1 MEEDDWRAGF
11 FCSHFDVLPT
21 DATTPAGLQ
30 SLQRGFFCR
39 KARGI
44 MLRGGGAP
52 GFAVRAFGFSENT
65 FSKAWRPRN
74 GLGDAPHFDNVDA
87 DGNDHRRGRC

>member
-1 MEEDDWRAGF
+1 MEDNDRSAGLF
-11 FCSHFDVLPT
+11 RRYFDVLPT
-21 DATTPAGLQ
+21 DATAPAGLQ

-44 MLRGGGAP
+44 MLRSRRAAR
-52 GFAVRAFGFSENT
+52 FAVRALGVSENT

-74 GLGDAPHFDNVDA
+74 RLSDAPHFDDVDA